1 MNFELA
7 RTNMVAQQLRTWDVL
22 DGRTLQAFARLP
34 REHFVPA
41 AYRRLAYGDLP
52 IPIGCG
58 EYTMP
63 PKTEARMLQA
73 LAPEPEDVALE
84 IGTGCGFVTALL
96 AHCCRSV
103 LSVEIEP
110 ELHHAARQRLAGA
123 WGRNVRLHLGDGLDG
138 WPAEGPYQVIA
149 VTGSVAAM
157 RPALLEQLAPGGRL
171 FIVVGTPPVME
182 ARLVTRLDD
191 DTTSSE
197 TLFETLLAP
206 LKGAEPRPRFTL

>member
-22 DGRTLQAFARLP
+22 DASTLESFAQLP
-34 REHFVPA
+34 REHFMPA
-41 AYRRLAYGDLP
+41 AYRRLAYSDTP

-58 EYTMP
+58 QHTMT

-73 LAPEPEDVALE
+73 LAPLPTDHALE

-96 AHCCRSV
+96 GRSCRSV

-110 ELHHAARQRLAGA
+110 ALHRSARQKLSGS
-123 WGRNVRLHLGDGLDG
+123 WGRNVRLHEGDGLDG
-138 WPAEGPYQVIA
+138 QPGEGPYQVIA
-149 VTGSVAAM
+149 VTGSVSEL
-157 RPALLEQLAPGGRL
+157 RQSLLAQLAPGGRL
-171 FIVVGTPPVME
+171 FIVVGHAPVME
-182 ARLVTRLDD
+182 ARLITRLGG
-191 DTTSSE
+191 DTWSSE

-206 LKGAEPRPRFTL
+206 LQGAEPCPRFAL